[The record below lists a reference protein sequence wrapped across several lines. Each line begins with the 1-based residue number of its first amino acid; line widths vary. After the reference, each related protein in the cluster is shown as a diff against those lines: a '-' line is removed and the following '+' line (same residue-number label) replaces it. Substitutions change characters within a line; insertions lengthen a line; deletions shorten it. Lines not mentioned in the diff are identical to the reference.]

1 MKITSVSFRT
11 IILDFTRICS
21 TAREAEVLNLA
32 LARVNIALHG
42 KLEMVVKHL
51 NIGRYSTTADGGT
64 TSARMSTRERKIK
77 L

>member
-11 IILDFTRICS
+11 IILDFARICS
-21 TAREAEVLNLA
+21 TAREAEVLSLA
-32 LARVNIALHG
+32 LVRVNIALHG
-42 KLEMVVKHL
+42 KLEMVVKRL
-51 NIGRYSTTADGGT
+51 NIDRYSTTADAGT

>member
-11 IILDFTRICS
+11 IILDFARICS

-32 LARVNIALHG
+32 LVRVNIALHG
-42 KLEMVVKHL
+42 KLEMVVIRL
-51 NIGRYSTTADGGT
+51 NIDRYSTTADGGT
-64 TSARMSTRERKIK
+64 TSARMSTRERKVK